1 MELQEQRAAFVREG
15 LNVAAV
21 SYDSIAILRDFA
33 GRKNITYPL
42 LSDPDSK
49 MIRDFGILNDSVPK
63 GTPFYGVPYPGTYIV
78 NPRGIVTKKFFEND
92 YRERYSSGTI
102 LWQTSP
108 EAVREGWQEAATDH
122 LKLRWRASD
131 PKARGGN
138 VTELR
143 LEVTLKPKMHV
154 YAPGVQSGYIPVQWT
169 VPPTEAGKVGD
180 ATWPKAKILDLKAI
194 KEKAPVYEKQ
204 FTVERDVTFAQQKP
218 LQAIAK
224 DGKVTIESTFK
235 YQACDDK
242 VCYPP
247 VTMPLKWEFTFEPH
261 DSTRVPVELRRK

>member
-1 MELQEQRAAFVREG
+1 MELQEQRAAFEKQG

-21 SYDSIAILRDFA
+21 SYDSPAIMYDFA
-33 GRKNITYPL
+33 TRKNITYPL

-49 MIRDFGILNDSVPK
+49 MIRDFGILNESVAK
-63 GTPFYGVPYPGTYIV
+63 GTMAYGVPHPGTYIV
-78 NPRGIVTKKFFEND
+78 NPRGVVTKKFFEND

-108 EAVREGWQEAATDH
+108 EAVREGWQEAQTDH

-138 VTELR
+138 VTSLHVD
-143 LEVTLKPKMHV
+143 VTLKPKMHV

-169 VPPTEAGKVGD
+169 VLPTEVGKAED
-180 ATWPKAKILDLKAI
+180 AAWPGAKILNLKAI
-194 KEKAPVYEKQ
+194 KEKAPVYEKK
-204 FTVERDVTFAQQKP
+204 FAVARDVTFAQQKP

-224 DGKVTIESTFK
+224 DGKVAMETPFK

-247 VTMPLKWEFTFEPH
+247 VTVPLKWEFTFEPH
-261 DSTRVPVELRRK
+261 DSTRVPAELRRK

>member
-1 MELQEQRAAFVREG
+1 MELQEQRAAFERQG

-21 SYDSIAILRDFA
+21 SYDSAAIMRDFA
-33 GRKNITYPL
+33 ERKQITYPL

-49 MIRDFGILNDSVPK
+49 MIRDFGILNESMK
-63 GTPFYGVPYPGTYIV
+63 AGTPFYGVPHPGTYIV

-108 EAVREGWQEAATDH
+108 EAVREGWQEAETNH

-138 VTELR
+138 VTALR
-143 LEVTLKPKMHV
+143 VEVTLKPKMHV
-154 YAPGVQSGYIPVQWT
+154 YAPGVQSSYIPVQWT
-169 VPPTEAGKVGD
+169 VPATEAGKVAD
-180 ATWPKAKILDLKAI
+180 AVWPPAKILNLKAI
-194 KEKAPVYEKQ
+194 KEKAPVYFKQ
-204 FTVERDVTFAQQKP
+204 FAVERDVTFAQQKP
-218 LQAIAK
+218 LQAIAIA
-224 DGKVTIESTFK
+224 GKVAIESTFK

-247 VTMPLKWEFTFEPH
+247 VTIPLKWEFAFEPH
-261 DSTRVPVELRRK
+261 DSTRVPAEIRRK